1 MSYVGHTDEV
11 DPMSHHY
18 GNDSMTTRNRISEL
32 MVLTHHIKSIC
43 SSLYLFVLLLYGFL
57 LYDRVM
63 WNKLSCVCWLI
74 QREPTSSQ
82 GCSHTWGWSLTY
94 FRCLSFYCLACFK
107 ISTNILILRPT
118 NTIHGKYTIISFLC
132 RYLHINR
139 YISRYE
145 QSNFSQ

>member
-18 GNDSMTTRNRISEL
+18 GNDSMTTRNGISEL

-63 WNKLSCVCWLI
+63 WNKLSCVCV
-74 QREPTSSQ
+74 
-82 GCSHTWGWSLTY
+82 GWSKESL
-94 FRCLSFYCLACFK
+94 L
-107 ISTNILILRPT
+107 LR
-118 NTIHGKYTIISFLC
+118 GV
-132 RYLHINR
+132 
-139 YISRYE
+139 
-145 QSNFSQ
+145 